1 MTASDEAYGPG
12 NNRCVN
18 AYTAYDRVQYIDSNL
33 NATFDFINQGTCG
46 PRSDRAS
53 VWYVTCV
60 CVCVCVCGFD
70 LLRFFL
76 LLFEEAL
83 LVAPILRLP
92 PNVRFFLVFVDVNY
106 LHILL
111 FPVLLSFHYNYRG
124 THSVHTKL

>member
-60 CVCVCVCGFD
+60 CVCVW
-70 LLRFFL
+70 
-76 LLFEEAL
+76 
-83 LVAPILRLP
+83 I
-92 PNVRFFLVFVDVNY
+92 
-106 LHILL
+106 
-111 FPVLLSFHYNYRG
+111 
-124 THSVHTKL
+124 